1 MQLNNDVNI
10 EHVEEAH
17 RIFKVI
23 LSQPPT
29 NPYRSPHL
37 MHFKKVEKL
46 EFKLLKN

>member
-10 EHVEEAH
+10 DHVEEAH
-17 RIFKVI
+17 RIFKVTP
-23 LSQPPT
+23 SYPSA